1 MKKILVPVDFS
12 IYSEYALDAAIKI
25 AKKIEAEIHIY
36 HSVNIPDDWEDLPAE
51 VRYKDEIN
59 KKRALQVRDKL
70 EVIKTKVEAKGLVC
84 DIFYTGGKFVNNIT
98 EITDKYDYDLV
109 VMGSHGVSGKEE
121 WFIGSNTQKII
132 RKINTKLLV
141 VKNEV
146 TELNFEN
153 VLFASGMHREDQE
166 AFEQFLAFIKP
177 FKVKNVHIITVN
189 TSSYYTQPALL
200 VKEQLKEFKNIAHEF
215 NVETVF
221 YPDFSVEAGVRHYTA
236 DNNIQLI
243 GISNH
248 LRHPIKRLFQ
258 GSNVEMIINHSKVP
272 VLSID
277 Y

>member
-12 IYSEYALDAAIKI
+12 TYSDNALTTAIKI

-36 HSVNIPDDWEDLPAE
+36 HSVDIPDDWEDLPAE
-51 VRYKDEIN
+51 VRYKDEFN

-70 EVIKTKVEAKGLVC
+70 EDLKIKVEAEGLVC
-84 DIFYTGGKFVNNIT
+84 EMYYTGGKFVNNIT
-98 EITDKYDYDLV
+98 ELTDKTNYDLI

-132 RKINTKLLV
+132 RKIHTKLLV
-141 VKNEV
+141 VKDEP
-146 TELNFEN
+146 LNPNFDN
-153 VLFASGMHREDQE
+153 VLFASGMHRDDQE
-166 AFEQFLAFIKP
+166 AFEQFLEFMKP
-177 FKVKNVHIITVN
+177 FGVKNVHIITVN
-189 TSSYYTQPALL
+189 TSTYYAQPASLI
-200 VKEQLKEFKNIAHEF
+200 KEQLKEFKNIAHEF
-215 NVETVF
+215 NVKTTF
-221 YPDFSVEAGVRHYTA
+221 YSDFSVEAGIRHYSN

-248 LRHPIKRLFQ
+248 LKHPIKRFFQ
-258 GSNVEMIINHSKVP
+258 GSNVEMIVNHSEVP